1 MMKRLVGGLIML
13 VGMAML
19 MTITDPIFVIGMTL
33 LFVGMEGIK
42 S

>member
-1 MMKRLVGGLIML
+1 MKRLVGLTTML

-19 MTITDPIFVIGMTL
+19 MTITDPIFVVGMAL
-33 LFVGMEGIK
+33 MFVGMEGLK